1 MHCSTTK
8 EEEDNFSNKMS
19 EKHVRVA
26 VIGNV
31 DAGKS
36 SLIGT
41 LKSGQL
47 DNGRG
52 LSSDLKSRPD
62 VRLQLHHI
70 CWVTMKI
77 QSQSL
82 PTARREERK

>member
-36 SLIGT
+36 
-41 LKSGQL
+41 
-47 DNGRG
+47 
-52 LSSDLKSRPD
+52 
-62 VRLQLHHI
+62 
-70 CWVTMKI
+70 
-77 QSQSL
+77 
-82 PTARREERK
+82 